1 MSVYITAMTPD
12 HSKVKHMLD
21 DGERVN
27 VVTPGVSKAME
38 RLTKA

>member
-1 MSVYITAMTPD
+1 MEADRKIKNIIFD
-12 HSKVKHMLD
+12 W
-21 DGERVN
+21 GVN